1 MTRILSELHDWGS
14 TGDRDPSP
22 HEHIVPV
29 RWRGFQAGPGNRHP
43 LWRGLC
49 ILQKRRQRLR
59 ERMTCLGLFNQ
70 SIADS
75 NWKELTFSGYNYVI
89 SIPNMETKF

>member
-1 MTRILSELHDWGS
+1 M
-14 TGDRDPSP
+14 
-22 HEHIVPV
+22 
-29 RWRGFQAGPGNRHP
+29 
-43 LWRGLC
+43 
-49 ILQKRRQRLR
+49 QKRKQRLR
-59 ERMTCLGLFNQ
+59 ERVTCLGLFNQ

>member
-1 MTRILSELHDWGS
+1 MMENSNWFGICATPVVRGS
-14 TGDRDPSP
+14 RRSRLEPFQKFMIGDLQGDRDPSP
-22 HEHIVPV
+22 NEHTVPV
-29 RWRGFQAGPGNRHP
+29 RWRGFQTGPGNRHP

-59 ERMTCLGLFNQ
+59 ERVTCLGLFNQ

-75 NWKELTFSGYNYVI
+75 N
-89 SIPNMETKF
+89 